1 MNLLKS
7 GKKFIKRKKMTI
19 KTVFNILIA
28 GLLISC
34 SGDTNTVDL
43 ELESMQ
49 CLSCSMAIE
58 DILVDLDGVEKVAI
72 DLRNKSGKVTY
83 KASVVNMEAIEK
95 VIVAIGYNVNDK
107 KADPEAYANLE
118 ICCKKPE
125 DQ

>member
-34 SGDTNTVDL
+34 SSDTKTVDL

-83 KASVVNMEAIEK
+83 KASVLNMEAIEK

>member
-1 MNLLKS
+1 
-7 GKKFIKRKKMTI
+7 MTI

-34 SGDTNTVDL
+34 SGDTKTVDL

-72 DLRNKSGKVTY
+72 DLKNKSGKVTY

>member
-1 MNLLKS
+1 
-7 GKKFIKRKKMTI
+7 MTI

-28 GLLISC
+28 ALLISC
-34 SGDTNTVDL
+34 SGDTKTVDL

-72 DLRNKSGKVTY
+72 DLRNKLGKVTY

-107 KADPEAYANLE
+107 KADPGAYANLE